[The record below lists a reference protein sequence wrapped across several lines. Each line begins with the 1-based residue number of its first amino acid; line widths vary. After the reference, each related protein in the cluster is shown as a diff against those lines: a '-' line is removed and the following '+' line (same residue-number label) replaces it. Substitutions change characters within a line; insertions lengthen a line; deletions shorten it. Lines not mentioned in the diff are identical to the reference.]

1 VSLEPSVPPVN
12 VYEGNR
18 QLSVAVPIPGAHRE
32 HVELRLAPN
41 RLSLRAECKY
51 EQEHQ
56 RYLRREWQVGSWEL
70 DLPLPEAVDPG
81 EARATLRHGVLVV
94 MAPLSAAAQGERRVP
109 VE

>member
-1 VSLEPSVPPVN
+1 MALEPSVPPVN

-32 HVELRLAPN
+32 HVELRLTPT
-41 RLSLRAECKY
+41 RLRLRAECKY

-56 RYLRREWQVGSWEL
+56 RYLRREWQVGSWEV
-70 DLPLPEAVDPG
+70 DVPLPEAVDP
-81 EARATLRHGVLVV
+81 ASAKATLRHGVLIV
-94 MAPLSAAAQGERRVP
+94 MAPLSTAEQGESRVT